1 MKRITLFGAGNWMYG
16 MSVGVVGTVVA
27 IEIAGWTTRMSL
39 GGEGSEELSSQ
50 NAKTD
55 AVNLVN

>member
-16 MSVGVVGTVVA
+16 MSVGVVGTV
-27 IEIAGWTTRMSL
+27 EIAGWTTRMSL
-39 GGEGSEELSSQ
+39 GGEGSVELSSQ